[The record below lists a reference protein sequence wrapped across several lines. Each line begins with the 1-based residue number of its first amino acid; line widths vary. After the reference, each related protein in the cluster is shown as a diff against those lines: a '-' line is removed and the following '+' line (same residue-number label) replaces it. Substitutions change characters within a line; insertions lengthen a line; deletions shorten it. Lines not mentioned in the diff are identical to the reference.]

1 MYSAK
6 DIEELNAKNIEYPD
20 GLMHTMYEAEQQQRA
35 FERKIRETKR
45 TLAACDEAL
54 NNLSDEEL
62 LQKLEKISATIQAS

>member
-1 MYSAK
+1 M
-6 DIEELNAKNIEYPD
+6 L
-20 GLMHTMYEAEQQQRA
+20 LF

-62 LQKLEKISATIQAS
+62 LQKLEKNFSHYSAKLKRQKIRIE